1 MKGCFMNAIAPLGP
15 TAVPISPYLGDVC
28 VLGLGATGR
37 AVATYLLELGP
48 TRVRSV
54 TVVGGK
60 KSQEGPLAQELRDA
74 GACVLVGTE
83 DLLGTYDL
91 AVVSPGISEFSDFFA
106 NAKAHAHEVIGE
118 PEFAWRES
126 PERWIGI
133 TGTNG
138 KTTTTSL
145 ACELL
150 KSSGIGAVAVGNIGT
165 NVVTQIAERDP
176 QTWFVAELSSFQ
188 LATTSKLHPR
198 VACLLNV
205 TPDHGEWHKTFEN
218 YLAAKEKIFA
228 NLDEGDLA
236 ILDVDDPH
244 CAALARQLDDR
255 GLVVCRVSASQI
267 PDSPCRAYVD
277 DGLLVVE
284 LIGERYELVAV
295 SDLRIEGPH
304 NVANGLAASAA
315 ALFAG
320 ASVKGVRQGLKA
332 FAPLEHRIEPVAT
345 IDGVRYIND
354 SKATNTDAVVTAL
367 RAFEPGRVIL
377 LAGGHDKGGQ
387 LDEFV
392 DAIKASCKAT
402 VTYGEASDRFFEALS
417 GQGLATLL
425 QAPHMAEAL
434 TIAKN
439 LAVPGD
445 VVLLSPACSSYDEFS
460 GFEERGC
467 RFKELVLTLDLDQPG
482 H

>member
-1 MKGCFMNAIAPLGP
+1 MKGCFMDATAPLGS
-15 TAVPISPYLGDVC
+15 AAASASNYLGDVC

-37 AVATYLLELGP
+37 AVASYLLELGP
-48 TRVRSV
+48 DRVRSV

-60 KSQEGPLAQELRDA
+60 TSEEGPAVQALRQA
-74 GACVLVGTE
+74 GATVLVGTE

-91 AVVSPGISEFSDFFA
+91 AVASPGISEFSHFFA
-106 NAKAHAHEVIGE
+106 QAKAHAKEVVGE

-126 PERWIGI
+126 PEKWIGI

-145 ACELL
+145 TCELL
-150 KSSGIGAVAVGNIGT
+150 KSSGMEAVAVGNIGT
-165 NVVTQIAERDP
+165 NVVTQVAERDP
-176 QTWFVAELSSFQ
+176 ETWFVAELSSFQ
-188 LATTSKLHPR
+188 LATTSRLHPR

-218 YLAAKEKIFA
+218 YLAAKEKIFG
-228 NLDEGDLA
+228 NLDDGDLA
-236 ILDVDDPH
+236 VLDVDDPH
-244 CAALARQLDDR
+244 CEAIARRLDDR
-255 GLVVCRVSASQI
+255 GLVVCRVSACRI

-277 DGLLVVE
+277 GGRLVVE
-284 LIGERYELVAV
+284 LAGERQELVAV
-295 SDLRIEGPH
+295 AELQIEGPH
-304 NVANGLAASAA
+304 NVANALVASAA

-320 ASVKGVRQGLKA
+320 ASVEGVRQGLKA

-345 IDGVRYIND
+345 VDGVRYIND

-367 RAFEPGRVIL
+367 KAFEPGKVVL
-377 LAGGHDKGGQ
+377 LAGGHDKGGE

-392 DAIKASCKAT
+392 DAIKATCKA
-402 VTYGEASDRFFEALS
+402 VITYGEASDRFFEALS

-425 QAPHMAEAL
+425 EAPHMAEAL

-460 GFEERGC
+460 GFEERGH
-467 RFKELVLTLDLDQPG
+467 RFKELVATFDPSQPG
-482 H
+482 N